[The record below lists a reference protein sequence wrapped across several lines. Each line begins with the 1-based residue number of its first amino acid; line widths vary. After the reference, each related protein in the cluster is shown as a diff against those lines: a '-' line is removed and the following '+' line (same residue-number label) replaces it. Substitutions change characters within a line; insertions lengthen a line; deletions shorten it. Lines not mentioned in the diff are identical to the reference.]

1 MVGKK
6 HLTPFKALIMSLQLL
21 PNIDI
26 PEERMNLIFD
36 KKELEAIQEHIK
48 QNGELE

>member
-1 MVGKK
+1 
-6 HLTPFKALIMSLQLL
+6 MSLQLL

-36 KKELEAIQEHIK
+36 KEEVEAIKEHIK
-48 QNGELE
+48 QDGKLE